1 MEQYLS
7 VSALTKYIK
16 TKFEVDPY
24 LQQMYVSGEISNFKH
39 HSSGHMYFA
48 MKEANAVINCMMYK
62 AAAQKLTF
70 KPKDG
75 DQILVKGRVTVYE
88 SRGSY
93 QLYVQEMSLDGVG
106 LLYEK
111 FEQLKKS
118 FEEKGYFD
126 KQHKKP
132 IPKYPKHIIVLTAS
146 TGAAVKD
153 IQSTLQRRYPIAEV
167 TYIST
172 LVQGEGAKENIVEN
186 LKKADT
192 LNADVIILG
201 RGGGSIEDLWAF
213 NESVVVEA
221 IFQTNTPI
229 ISAVG
234 HETDTTLSDFVADLR
249 APTPTGAAELAT
261 PNINDLYHL
270 IQQSKQYLNQQM
282 KRKIDFEKAKLKR
295 YTSHYLLQNP
305 EMLIIQRAQRR
316 DELSYQ
322 LTKNIDA
329 KMNAER
335 HRIAIILQHLKPQ
348 LLEHTIVNKNNELQ
362 KHQQLLSR
370 IINNT
375 IENHHLRLKHQLLL
389 LNTLSPTQTM
399 LRGYGIVKK
408 ENDVIQSV
416 HDVSENEEIQIHLRD
431 GQVDAK
437 VININE
443 VK

>member
-48 MKEANAVINCMMYK
+48 MKESNAVINCMMYK
-62 AAAQKLTF
+62 GAAQKLNF

-75 DQILVKGRVTVYE
+75 DQILVKGRVSVYE

-93 QLYVQEMSLDGVG
+93 QMYVQEMSLDGVG

-126 KQHKKP
+126 RHHKKQ
-132 IPKYPKHIIVLTAS
+132 IPKYPKHIVVLTAS

-153 IQSTLQRRYPIAEV
+153 IQSTLQRRYPIAKV

-172 LVQGEGAKENIVEN
+172 LVQGEGAKENIVAN
-186 LKKADT
+186 LKKADE

-221 IFQTNTPI
+221 IFQTKTPV

-261 PNINDLYHL
+261 PNILDLYHL
-270 IQQSKQYLNQQM
+270 IKQSKQYLDQQM
-282 KRKIDFEKAKLKR
+282 KRKIDFEKTKLNR

-305 EMLIIQRAQRR
+305 EMLIVQRAQRR
-316 DELSYQ
+316 DELSNQ
-322 LTKNIDA
+322 LNQNIDA

-362 KHQQLLSR
+362 RHQQLLSR

-375 IENHHLRLKHQLLL
+375 LENHHLRLKHQLLL

-399 LRGYGIVKK
+399 LRGYGIIKK
-408 ENDVIQSV
+408 DNDVIQSV
-416 HDVSENEEIQIHLRD
+416 HDVSENELIQIHLRD
-431 GQVDAK
+431 GQLDAK
-437 VININE
+437 VTNINE